1 MRRMR
6 GEWER
11 ARKTAKAVSRLTTSV
26 SSSRVKVRGRKTSSS
41 LVDDITNAVE
51 VLPPV
56 AFIIAV
62 AMLTMTMVNLV
73 PN

>member
-1 MRRMR
+1 MR

-11 ARKTAKAVSRLTTSV
+11 ARKTAKAVRRPMASV
-26 SSSRVKVRGRKTSSS
+26 SSSRVKVRGKKTSSS

-51 VLPPV
+51 VLLPV

-62 AMLTMTMVNLV
+62 AMVTMTMANLF